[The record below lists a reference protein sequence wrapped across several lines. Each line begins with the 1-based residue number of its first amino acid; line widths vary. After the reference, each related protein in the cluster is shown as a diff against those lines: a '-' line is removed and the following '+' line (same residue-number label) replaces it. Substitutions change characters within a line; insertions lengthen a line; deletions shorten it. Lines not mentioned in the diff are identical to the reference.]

1 MKSPGHGFDEKFV
14 LCYLFFR
21 QPMKRLFSSP
31 YKSGPTDR
39 AHLMEGFAFE
49 PLCSRDVLVV
59 VERWGDISWAE
70 HYYQEGGDTE
80 SGMVP

>member
-1 MKSPGHGFDEKFV
+1 
-14 LCYLFFR
+14 
-21 QPMKRLFSSP
+21 
-31 YKSGPTDR
+31 
-39 AHLMEGFAFE
+39 MEGFAFE

-80 SGMVP
+80 SGMVPRLT

>member
-1 MKSPGHGFDEKFV
+1 M
-14 LCYLFFR
+14 LL
-21 QPMKRLFSSP
+21 LFSST
-31 YKSGPTDR
+31 YEKGFFRLLIKSGQTDR